1 MKPATTVF
9 AKSPP
14 KIRPRVRRESFLA
27 LRASAPVPT
36 HLAAPVWHVWI
47 EGGEPVGPVSADQIA
62 RGMRAGKVPSD
73 ASVRHD
79 GETFWTDLLDV
90 ADVIAA
96 LKSVSEESEPPPPS
110 GLTPNLLVREFM
122 VWSGDS
128 DPVGP
133 VSADQIARGIR
144 AGKVPADASI
154 QRVGDLFAFDILDE
168 PDIIAAL
175 KLATP

>member
-9 AKSPP
+9 AKSRP

-27 LRASAPVPT
+27 LRATAPVAP

-73 ASVRHD
+73 ASVRHETD
-79 GETFWTDLLDV
+79 TFWTDLLDI

-96 LKSVSEESEPPPPS
+96 LKSVSEESEPPPASGITPS
-110 GLTPNLLVREFM
+110 LLVREFM

-128 DPVGP
+128 EPVGP

-144 AGKVPADASI
+144 ARKVPPDASI
-154 QRVGDLFAFDILDE
+154 QRIGDLFAFDVLDE
-168 PDIIAAL
+168 PDVIAAL
-175 KLATP
+175 KHATP